1 MKMHNCKLNSV
12 VSCAALALLARS
24 PAPATAQDRAAN
36 YPTKT
41 VRIIAGSAP
50 GAAVDFNARLA
61 AQKLTEAFGQAVVVE
76 QRTGASGTIGTEY
89 VAKSPPDGYTLAL
102 GSMATLCVVPHLY
115 AKIGYD
121 PVKDFAP
128 VTIIAASPFVVDVHP
143 SVPARNLKELIAL
156 ARANPGKLTFGT
168 AGPGSVSHLGIEMLK
183 SMANVNFLHVPY
195 KGVAPAMISLLGG
208 ETDLLYDPVLTSL
221 PHVKAGKIRALA
233 VGASKRSPL
242 LPEVPT
248 VAESGV
254 PGFEA
259 SSWFGIVAPAATPRE
274 IVARLHATLVRTIG
288 DKEVTQRLLSQGME
302 PVLNTP
308 EQFAER
314 IRQELPRWG
323 KLVRAA
329 GIKAE

>member
-1 MKMHNCKLNSV
+1 MKIHNCKLNRV
-12 VSCAALALLARS
+12 MSCAALAPLALS

-121 PVKDFAP
+121 PVRDFAP
-128 VTIIAASPFVVDVHP
+128 VTIIAASSFVVDVHP
-143 SVPARNLKELIAL
+143 SVPARNLKELITL

-195 KGVAPAMISLLGG
+195 KGVAPAMISLMGG

-233 VGASKRSPL
+233 IGAGKRSPL

-259 SSWFGIVAPAATPRE
+259 SSWFGIVAPAATPRD
-274 IVARLHATLVRTIG
+274 IVTRLHAALVKTIS

-308 EQFAER
+308 EEFAER

>member
-1 MKMHNCKLNSV
+1 MKIHNCKLNSV
-12 VSCAALALLARS
+12 MSCAALALLALS
-24 PAPATAQDRAAN
+24 PAPATAQDRAAS

-183 SMANVNFLHVPY
+183 SMANVDFLHVPY

-208 ETDLLYDPVLTSL
+208 ETALLYDPVLTSL

-308 EQFAER
+308 EEFAER

>member
-1 MKMHNCKLNSV
+1 MKFYIPDLLDVTCGATLAMCTL
-12 VSCAALALLARS
+12 CAV
-24 PAPATAQDRAAN
+24 PAGAQDRAAN
-36 YPTKT
+36 YPVKT

-61 AQKLTEAFGQAVVVE
+61 AQKLSEAFGQPVVVE

-89 VAKSPPDGYTLAL
+89 VAKSPPDGYTLGL

-121 PVKDFAP
+121 PVRDFAP
-128 VTIIAASPFVVDVHP
+128 VTIIAAGPFVVEVHP
-143 SVPARNLKELIAL
+143 SVPARSLRELIAL

-183 SMANVNFLHVPY
+183 SMANVNFLHIPY
-195 KGVAPAMISLLGG
+195 KGVAPALIALIGG
-208 ETDLLYDPVLTSL
+208 ETDLMYDPVLTSL
-221 PHVKAGKIRALA
+221 PHIKAGRVRVLA
-233 VGASKRSPL
+233 VGAGTRSPL

-248 VAESGV
+248 VAESGL

-259 SSWFGIVAPAATPRE
+259 SSWFGIVAPAATPRG
-274 IVARLHATLVRTIG
+274 IVARLQAALVKGIG
-288 DKEVTQRLLSQGME
+288 NKEVTQRLLSQGLE

-314 IRQELPRWG
+314 IKQELPRWG

>member
-1 MKMHNCKLNSV
+1 M
-12 VSCAALALLARS
+12 SCAALALLALS

-61 AQKLTEAFGQAVVVE
+61 AQKLTEAFGQSVVVE

-121 PVKDFAP
+121 PIKDFAP
-128 VTIIAASPFVVDVHP
+128 VTIIAASPFVLDVHP
-143 SVPARNLKELIAL
+143 SVPARNLKELITL
-156 ARANPGKLTFGT
+156 AKANPGKLTFGT

-233 VGASKRSPL
+233 IGAGKRSPL

-308 EQFAER
+308 EEFAER

>member
-1 MKMHNCKLNSV
+1 MKFTTLGMHGV
-12 VSCAALALLARS
+12 AFALIATY
-24 PAPATAQDRAAN
+24 APAQDRAIN
-36 YPTKT
+36 YPVKT
-41 VRIIAGSAP
+41 VRIIAGSAA

-61 AQKLTEAFGQAVVVE
+61 AQKLTEAFGQPVVVE

-128 VTIIAASPFVVDVHP
+128 VTVLTAGPFVIDVHP
-143 SVPARNLKELIAL
+143 SVPARTIKELIAL
-156 ARANPGKLTFGT
+156 AKANPGKLTFGT
-168 AGPGSVSHLGIEMLK
+168 AGAGSVSHLGVEMLK
-183 SMANVNFLHVPY
+183 SMAGVNFLHIPY

-208 ETDLLYDPVLTSL
+208 ETALMYDPVLTSL

-233 VGASKRSPL
+233 VGSATRTPL
-242 LPEVPT
+242 LPELPT

-254 PGFEA
+254 PGYEA

-274 IVARLHATLVRTIG
+274 IIARLHATLVKAIG
-288 DKEVTQRLLSQGME
+288 DKEVSQRLQSQGME
-302 PVLNTP
+302 TVLNTP

-314 IRQELPRWG
+314 IKTDLPRWG

-329 GIKAE
+329 GIKPE